1 MPKKRTGVRFANA
14 TEADFGRLLQR
25 LRLRWEYEPHT
36 FVLRTKPDGTP
47 ALAFTP
53 DFYLPDINIYFELT
67 TLRQKLVT
75 LKNRKAR
82 LLAEQRPDV
91 RLRILYRRDC
101 QDVLRPART
110 RRAREAVL
118 RKLLAAPPEDALRRA
133 GWVVYLQRR
142 ADLAGRVSVMG
153 VWLPL
158 SPDWAGKKMNV
169 WVYPGSLEIECGG
182 SVIARFPCSYD
193 ERARV
198 FSSVEPG
205 ELLAQPDVAQGTLA
219 LPELDRRPLPDRRLP
234 GRARLAA
241 RAVQPPLPL

>member
-1 MPKKRTGVRFANA
+1 LPKKRSSVRFANA
-14 TEADFGRLLQR
+14 TEADFGGLLQR

-53 DFYLPDINIYFELT
+53 DFYLPDLNVYFELT

-118 RKLLAAPPEDALRRA
+118 RKLLATPTEDALRRV
-133 GWVVYLQRR
+133 GWIVYLQRR

-158 SPDWAGKKMNV
+158 STDWAGKRVNV
-169 WVYPGSLEIECGG
+169 WVYPGILEIERDGA
-182 SVIARFPCSYD
+182 VIARFPCSYD
-193 ERARV
+193 ERARMLA
-198 FSSVEPG
+198 SVEPG
-205 ELLAQPDVAQGTLA
+205 ELLRRPEVEQGRLA
-219 LPELDRRPLPDRRLP
+219 IPELEHRPVPGRRLP
-234 GRARLAA
+234 GRVRHAA
-241 RAVQPPLPL
+241 RAVQPHLPL

>member
-1 MPKKRTGVRFANA
+1 MPKKRTSARFANT

-53 DFYLPDINIYFELT
+53 DFYLPDLNVYFELT

-118 RKLLAAPPEDALRRA
+118 RKLLAAPPEDTLRRV

-142 ADLAGRVSVMG
+142 TDLAGRVSVMG

-158 SPDWAGKKMNV
+158 SIDWAGKQVNV
-169 WVYPGSLEIECGG
+169 WVYPGILEIERDGA
-182 SVIARFPCSYD
+182 VIARFPCSYD
-193 ERARV
+193 ERSRMLA
-198 FSSVEPG
+198 SVEPG
-205 ELLAQPDVAQGTLA
+205 ELLLRPDMAQGTLA
-219 LPELDRRPLPDRRLP
+219 LPELDRRPLPGRRLP
-234 GRARLAA
+234 GRVRLAA
-241 RAVQPPLPL
+241 HAIQPPLSL